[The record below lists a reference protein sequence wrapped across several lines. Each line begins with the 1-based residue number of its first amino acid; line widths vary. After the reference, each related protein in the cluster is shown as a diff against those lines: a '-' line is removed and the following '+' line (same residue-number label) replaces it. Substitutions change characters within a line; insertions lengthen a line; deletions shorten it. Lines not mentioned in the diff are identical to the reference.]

1 MPAVGIIRRQGFR
14 MMFTAGC
21 GKRIARSP
29 FSSVRQLPV
38 RTALRLKSQRAPAYS
53 VFGYYTMDAGESKE
67 GNRGNLSVTTLL
79 CVIDA
84 AHVSHA
90 VRSYS

>member
-21 GKRIARSP
+21 GKRIARFP

-38 RTALRLKSQRAPAYS
+38 RTALRQNANARLP
-53 VFGYYTMDAGESKE
+53 
-67 GNRGNLSVTTLL
+67 TLFFN
-79 CVIDA
+79 II
-84 AHVSHA
+84 
-90 VRSYS
+90 Y